1 MRSDEVQQDFS
12 NLGEFLDHHGVRGM
26 KWGVRKRRN
35 ESKRSRTFGSKGK
48 KPVDP
53 LKDMSDKDLREI
65 LNRMQM
71 EQQYRSLTTSRR
83 KNAGAEFAKSIA
95 LNVARTQATNAVNA
109 QIAKALSGRASR
121 K

>member
-65 LNRMQM
+65 LNRLQM
-71 EQQYRSLTTSRR
+71 EQQFKNLSTPKRS
-83 KNAGAEFAKSIA
+83 AGAEFAKSVA
-95 LNVARTQATNAVNA
+95 LSVVRTQVSNAANA
-109 QIAKALSGRASR
+109 GIAKGIAAARSR
-121 K
+121 R